1 MQPFEQLI
9 KKKASTLL
17 DECREV
23 KDSFSKSSETIR
35 ETYLGEIILRRDA
48 LLCTAF
54 DKKAQSMPY
63 YGMQLEMLIK
73 AVKDYASLCNWNF
86 IDLTFLLACIDSV
99 DDTLLEQIAK
109 LSLIYQAFRM
119 IDDLIDGHID
129 YKGEGTTLYGK
140 LKSNP
145 STTSQ
150 VVTASILPALLMVC
164 EGTQGIDSR
173 YSVLAM
179 NTIWGVLGE
188 TLGEPI
194 TTLDQYTAMVD
205 GKMVAYGMLLYGPA
219 LNMLER
225 QKQEHMNSLMRTTF
239 LCSQIAND
247 LVDRIDDAQRGQ
259 PNFWHI
265 LEPYDAS
272 DHLTGML
279 SDLYEERQQ
288 TPNNLQPYLLSRL
301 YDICNYIIRGLPNSG
316 SSEDA

>member
-9 KKKASTLL
+9 KKRASALL
-17 DECREV
+17 DECREM
-23 KDSFSKSSETIR
+23 KDSFSKSSETVR
-35 ETYLGEIILRRDA
+35 ETYLGEIISRRDA
-48 LLCTAF
+48 LLCTIF

-63 YGMQLEMLIK
+63 YGKQLEMLIE

-119 IDDLIDGHID
+119 IDDLIDEHID
-129 YKGEGTTLYGK
+129 YKGEGTTLYGT

-164 EGTQGIDSR
+164 EGTYGTDRKYIDS
-173 YSVLAM
+173 AM
-179 NTIWGVLGE
+179 KTVGGVLGE

-194 TTLDQYTAMVD
+194 TTLEQYTAMVD

-225 QKQEHMNSLMRTTF
+225 QKQEHMNSLMRITF

-265 LEPYDAS
+265 LDPKDAS
-272 DHLTGML
+272 DRLTDML
-279 SDLYEERQQ
+279 SDLYEGRQKIS
-288 TPNNLQPYLLSRL
+288 NELQPYLISRL
-301 YDICNYIIRGLPNSG
+301 YDICNYIIRGLSNSG
-316 SSEDA
+316 SD